1 MSKLGPQTSYA
12 ITKKPDNLSP
22 DKHMFDP
29 DMAVLPIMLATWDD
43 SFTEARITY
52 QNPKSIDKFGNLK
65 GRCFKSIFM
74 EVCTEKGKNKFEQFL
89 RNKRISLSGSFKG
102 IDIKFHS
109 RMHGNTIQ
117 TSISDNTK
125 IFEYRDK
132 IQRAKIIDSFLMIG
146 SHELKTPLNAIMGL
160 SSLLL
165 QSEQNKETLE
175 LLELIYSSSEKL
187 DGLINSMLK
196 FIYLDSSPETFNKSE
211 IVNISEILANS
222 FKLLDKYLYDR
233 DFSMERMSLQSKKE
247 LNLPKGLIEDILQE
261 IVINLRRN
269 TPVGAKVEIRN
280 YDLENSVKLEIENQG
295 EGIPPEKL
303 NDVFKPFYL
312 TQDKMHHSSGFEY
325 GKAGMGMGLT
335 IIKRSL
341 DQLGGKIWF
350 ENKYE
355 YEKGKDNCVILN
367 IEFPVD

>member
-1 MSKLGPQTSYA
+1 MSKLGPQTISA
-12 ITKKPDNLSP
+12 TTENSDNP
-22 DKHMFDP
+22 AHNKYRFDP

-43 SFTEARITY
+43 SFKEAKIAY
-52 QNPKSIDKFGNLK
+52 QNPKSIDKFGDLQ

-74 EVCTEKGKNKFEQFL
+74 EVCTEKGEGKYEKFIKD
-89 RNKRISLSGSFKG
+89 KRITLSGSFKG

-125 IFEYRDK
+125 IFENRDK

-165 QSEQNKETLE
+165 QSEQNKETME

-187 DGLINSMLK
+187 DGLINNMLK
-196 FIYLDSSPETFNKSE
+196 FIYLDSSPEAFNKTE
-211 IVNISEILANS
+211 VVNISKTLANS

-233 DFSMERMSLQSKKE
+233 DFSMESMCLESKKE
-247 LNLPKGLIEDILQE
+247 LKLPKGLIEDILQE

-269 TPVGAKVEIRN
+269 TPEGAKVEIRS

-295 EGIPPEKL
+295 LGIPPEKL

-341 DQLGGKIWF
+341 GQFGGKIWF

-355 YEKGKDNCVILN
+355 YEQGKENCVILN
-367 IEFPVD
+367 LELPV